1 MYKINDTIVYP
12 IYGCGKIKNIYKE
25 KIGGTIKDYYELDF
39 PDTNINISIPVEQAE
54 ELGIRRPMKKDDVKN
69 SLKSLWKKVKLDK
82 EDIINM
88 ENIARDYLNT
98 GLMDDTIKLIN
109 MIKASEKS
117 KSETNKVLSFSD
129 EQNLTI
135 AINFVRTEVE
145 HTLGKKAA
153 KEHNLTTEKS

>member
-25 KIGGTIKDYYELDF
+25 NIGGEIKNYYELDF
-39 PDTNINISIPVEQAE
+39 PDTNINISIPVMQAE
-54 ELGIRRPMKKDDVKN
+54 SLGIRRPMKKEDIKT

-82 EDIINM
+82 DDVINM
-88 ENIARDYLNT
+88 ENIARDHLNT
-98 GLMDDTIKLIN
+98 GLMDDTIELIN

-117 KSETNKVLSFSD
+117 KSESNKALSFSD
-129 EQNLTI
+129 ERNLQI

-145 HTLGKKAA
+145 HCLGKKLA
-153 KEHNLTTEKS
+153 KEYNLVSE